1 MKKRVVGLLSVFLCF
16 CMMCSCDSSGEAKVS
31 DSVGHRI
38 TVAVK
43 SDSDELLAAEAYSSR
58 KGLDIVKYNET
69 SDAVAAVLNGKADY
83 VVLNE
88 YDSYEYLDAG
98 NKLDFVESTEYKIE
112 HVAWFNAGN
121 EQLSDEFNK
130 ALDALE
136 QEGVLL
142 EIKEA
147 NLKGKAYTYD
157 KSNPIKGELVMLC
170 DPVFE
175 NIICY
180 SENGDIR
187 GTDYDIARAV
197 CSYLG
202 YSLAVEVVDF
212 DRMFVSLEA
221 GEGDFIMSASQY
233 TSERAGFFIASDV
246 YSSLNYNVYKRMT

>member
-1 MKKRVVGLLSVFLCF
+1 MKKRVVGVLSVFLCF
-16 CMMCSCDSSGEAKVS
+16 CMMCSCDFSGEAKVKDAAGS
-31 DSVGHRI
+31 RV

-69 SDAVAAVLNGKADY
+69 SDAVVAVMNGKADY

-88 YDSYEYLDAG
+88 YESYEYLDAG
-98 NKLDFVESTEYKIE
+98 NRLEFVESTEYKLE
-112 HVAWFNAGN
+112 HVAWFNADN
-121 EQLSDEFNK
+121 EQLRDEFNK
-130 ALDALE
+130 ALDVLE
-136 QEGVLL
+136 REGVLL

-202 YSLAVEVVDF
+202 YSLTVKVVAF
-212 DRMFVSLEA
+212 EKMFVNLEA
-221 GEGDFIMSASQY
+221 GKGDFIMSASQF
-233 TSERAGFFIASDV
+233 TSERAEFFIASDV